1 MTGSGAAGRP
11 AGPAWDPLGH
21 TAGAGNAAGRHALF
35 ADSSGNPRSRAG
47 NDAYY
52 TLACV
57 TGSPESLD
65 TLSKM
70 LYGLKLGLVPGRD
83 PRSWELHGVRITH
96 SHKHYPLRPRTEDKR
111 LGIFDAMTRVICEFG
126 VTLFGVMAD
135 NRRIYARFGADAN
148 IMDATWTFLL
158 ERFELF
164 LRHQGAV
171 GMGHVVS
178 DKTGGADMQRIHAL
192 VSGSMRRRNPI
203 SGVHTSRVAGIEFV
217 DSMDSPPVQAADMAA
232 YILSR
237 HANGY
242 EGFGEM
248 ARLLQES
255 MWVSE
260 DGEWHGWKEI

>member
-1 MTGSGAAGRP
+1 V
-11 AGPAWDPLGH
+11 
-21 TAGAGNAAGRHALF
+21 LF

-47 NDAYY
+47 DDAYY
-52 TLACV
+52 MIGGI
-57 TGSPESLD
+57 TGSPEELG
-65 TLSKM
+65 TLSK
-70 LYGLKLGLVPGRD
+70 LLCGLKLGLVPGID

-96 SHKHYPLRPRTEDKR
+96 RRGGYPLRPRTEGRR
-111 LGIFDAMTRVICEFG
+111 LGVFESAAWAICESG

-148 IMDATWTFLL
+148 IMDAAWTFLL

-203 SGVHTSRVAGIEFV
+203 SGVRTSRVAGIEFV
-217 DSMDSPPVQAADMAA
+217 DSMDSPPVQASDMAA

-237 HANGY
+237 HANGD
-242 EGFGEM
+242 GRFGGM
-248 ARLLQES
+248 ARLLMGS

-260 DGEWHGWKEI
+260 DGRQHGWKEI

>member
-21 TAGAGNAAGRHALF
+21 TAGAGNAAGRHVLF

-47 NDAYY
+47 DDAYY
-52 TLACV
+52 MIV
-57 TGSPESLD
+57 GITGSPEELG

-70 LYGLKLGLVPGRD
+70 LYGLKLGLVPGTD
-83 PRSWELHGVRITH
+83 PRSWELHGVRIIH
-96 SHKHYPLRPRTEDKR
+96 SRVGYPLRPRTKDRR
-111 LGIFDAMTRVICEFG
+111 LGVFESATRAICESG

-148 IMDATWTFLL
+148 IIGRSWTLVL
-158 ERFELF
+158 ERYELYV
-164 LRHQGAV
+164 RHSGQGIP
-171 GMGHVVS
+171 GYVVS
-178 DKTGGADMQRIHAL
+178 DKAGGVDMRRIHAL
-192 VSGSMRRRNPI
+192 VSSSVRLRNPI
-203 SGVHTSRVAGIEFV
+203 SGVRTSRVAGIEFV
-217 DSMDSPPVQAADMAA
+217 DSLDSPQVQAADMAA

-242 EGFGEM
+242 DGFGGM
-248 ARLLQES
+248 ARRLQES

-260 DGEWHGWKEI
+260 DGRQHGWKEI